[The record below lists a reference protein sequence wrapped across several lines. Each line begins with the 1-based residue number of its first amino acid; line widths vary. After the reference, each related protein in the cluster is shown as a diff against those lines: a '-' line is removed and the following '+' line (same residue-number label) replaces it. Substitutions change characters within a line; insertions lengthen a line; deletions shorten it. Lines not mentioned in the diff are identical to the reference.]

1 LPAVR
6 RVSETPQQRHNT
18 VAFHDGTSMTD
29 LPASEPDDPFAEIRP
44 YSNLDAPE
52 VLRRLSRDTEL
63 AETIALWRLP
73 RLNALWPTLAR
84 QMSKVWLRLAAKRLR
99 TVEDL
104 QNLIAPNLSRM
115 IKKTSVF
122 TVSGID
128 KLDLSPA
135 RVYLSNHRDIVMDPA
150 YANYALH
157 RAGANTLAI
166 AIGDNLL
173 SKPWVADLMRLNKSF
188 VVKRNVSGPRALLAA
203 TKLLSEYIRE
213 SVSAARDP
221 IWIAHREG
229 RAKDGRDLTE
239 PAVIKM
245 LTLSRE
251 RGEAPEAVLSDLNI
265 VPLVISY
272 EVDPCDALKAAELA
286 AGEDYVKAEFED
298 VSSIARGITG
308 DKGCVHLHF
317 GEPLPAN
324 LSVEEVVTALDQQ
337 MVRHYRLYQTN
348 RWAWEWLHGESVPV
362 ALSFH
367 EGSVTEQ
374 SFRARIDSVPG
385 EHRQWLLTMYA
396 NPVSRQLVL
405 DVTDKDRSCD

>member
-1 LPAVR
+1 MR
-6 RVSETPQQRHNT
+6 RVPESPQQRHNT
-18 VAFHDGTSMTD
+18 AALDDGTSMTD
-29 LPASEPDDPFAEIRP
+29 FPASEADDPFAEIRP

-52 VLRRLSRDTEL
+52 VLKRLSRDTEL

-73 RLNALWPTLAR
+73 RVNALWPALAK
-84 QMSKVWLRLAAKRLR
+84 QMGKVWLWLAARQLR

-115 IKKTSVF
+115 IKKTSLF

-128 KLDLSPA
+128 ELDLSVA
-135 RVYLSNHRDIVMDPA
+135 RVYLGNHRDIVMDPA
-150 YANYALH
+150 YANYALY
-157 RAGANTLAI
+157 RAGASTLAI

-203 TKLLSEYIRE
+203 TKLLSQYIRD
-213 SVSAARDP
+213 SVNTGRDP

-251 RGEAPEAVLSDLNI
+251 RGEAPERVLSSLSI
-265 VPLVISY
+265 VPLVIAY

-286 AGEDYVKAEFED
+286 AGEGYVKAEFED

-308 DKGCVHLHF
+308 EKGCVHLHF
-317 GEPLPAN
+317 GEALPAN
-324 LSVEEVVTALDQQ
+324 LSVEEVVAALDRQ
-337 MVRHYRLYQTN
+337 MAQHYRLYQTN
-348 RWAWEWLHGESVPV
+348 RWAWEWLHGESVP
-362 ALSFH
+362 ASLTFH
-367 EGSVTEQ
+367 KGSVTEQ
-374 SFRARIDSVPG
+374 SFRARIESAPS

-396 NPVSRQLVL
+396 NPVSRQLAC
-405 DVTDKDRSCD
+405 DFTDQDRSCD

>member
-1 LPAVR
+1 
-6 RVSETPQQRHNT
+6 
-18 VAFHDGTSMTD
+18 MTD
-29 LPASEPDDPFAEIRP
+29 SPAPEPDDPFAEIRP

-52 VLRRLSRDTEL
+52 VLGRLSRDTEL

-73 RLNALWPTLAR
+73 RLSVMWPAVAR
-84 QMSKVWLRLAAKRLR
+84 QMGKVWLRLAAQRLR

-115 IKKTSVF
+115 IKKTSFF
-122 TVSGID
+122 TVSGIEQ
-128 KLDLSPA
+128 LDLGRA

-188 VVKRNVSGPRALLAA
+188 VVKRNLGGPRALLAA
-203 TKLLSEYIRE
+203 TKLLSQYIRD
-213 SVSAARDP
+213 SVSTARDP

-245 LTLSRE
+245 LTLSRDRSE
-251 RGEAPEAVLSDLNI
+251 PPEAVLTDLNI

-286 AGEDYVKAEFED
+286 AGEGYVKAEFED

-317 GEPLPAN
+317 GEPLPAD
-324 LSVEEVVTALDQQ
+324 LSVEEVVAALDQQ
-337 MVRHYRLYQTN
+337 MARHYRLYQTN
-348 RWAWEWLHGESVPV
+348 RWAWEWLHGEGVPV
-362 ALSFH
+362 AITFH

-374 SFRARIDSVPG
+374 SFRARIDSVPS

-396 NPVSRQLVL
+396 NPVSRQLAL
-405 DVTDKDRSCD
+405 DITDKDRSCD

>member
-1 LPAVR
+1 
-6 RVSETPQQRHNT
+6 
-18 VAFHDGTSMTD
+18 MTD
-29 LPASEPDDPFAEIRP
+29 SPASEPDDPFAEIRP

-52 VLRRLSRDTEL
+52 VLGRLSRDAEL

-73 RLNALWPTLAR
+73 HLSVMWPAVAR
-84 QMSKVWLRLAAKRLR
+84 QMGKVWLRLAVQRLR

-104 QNLIAPNLSRM
+104 QNLIAPNLSQM
-115 IKKTSVF
+115 IKKTSFF
-122 TVSGID
+122 TVSGIEQ
-128 KLDLSPA
+128 LDLGRA

-203 TKLLSEYIRE
+203 TKLLSQYIRD

-245 LTLSRE
+245 LTLSRD
-251 RGEAPEAVLSDLNI
+251 RGESPEAVLSDLNI
-265 VPLVISY
+265 APLVISY
-272 EVDPCDALKAAELA
+272 EVDPCDAMKAAELA
-286 AGEDYVKAEFED
+286 AGEGYVKAEFED

-317 GEPLPAN
+317 GEPLSAD
-324 LSVEEVVTALDQQ
+324 LSVEEVVAVLDQQ
-337 MVRHYRLYQTN
+337 MARHYRLYQTN

-362 ALSFH
+362 ALAFH

-374 SFRARIDSVPG
+374 SFKARIDSVPS

-396 NPVSRQLVL
+396 NPVSRQLAL
-405 DVTDKDRSCD
+405 DITDKDRSCD

>member
-1 LPAVR
+1 MR

-18 VAFHDGTSMTD
+18 LAFHDGISMTD
-29 LPASEPDDPFAEIRP
+29 SAASEPDDPFAEIRP

-52 VLRRLSRDTEL
+52 VVKRLSHDQEL

-73 RLNALWPTLAR
+73 RLTALLPALTR
-84 QMSKVWLRLAAKRLR
+84 QMVKVWLRLAARRLR
-99 TVEDL
+99 TVDDL
-104 QNLIAPNLSRM
+104 QNLIAPSLSRM
-115 IKKTSVF
+115 IKRTSAF

-128 KLDLSPA
+128 KLDLNAP

-150 YANYALH
+150 YANYALR

-203 TKLLSEYIRE
+203 TKLLSQYIRD
-213 SVSAARDP
+213 SVSAGRDP

-229 RAKDGRDLTE
+229 RAKDGCDLTE

-251 RGEAPEAVLSDLNI
+251 RGEAPEAVLAELNI

-272 EVDPCDALKAAELA
+272 EIDPCDALKAAELA
-286 AGEDYVKAEFED
+286 AGVGYVKAEFED

-308 DKGCVHLHF
+308 EKGCVHLHF
-317 GEPLPAN
+317 GEPLPAD
-324 LSVEEVVTALDQQ
+324 LSVEKVVEALDRHMAQ
-337 MVRHYRLYQTN
+337 HYRLYQTN
-348 RWAWEWLHGESVPV
+348 RWAWEWLHG
-362 ALSFH
+362 
-367 EGSVTEQ
+367 
-374 SFRARIDSVPG
+374 DSVPG
-385 EHRQWLLTMYA
+385 EVAFHEGSMTEESFRARLESFPSEHQHWLLTMYA
-396 NPVSRQLVL
+396 NPVSRYMAL
-405 DVTDKDRSCD
+405 DAPEQDSPCD

>member
-1 LPAVR
+1 MMEP
-6 RVSETPQQRHNT
+6 ST
-18 VAFHDGTSMTD
+18 TS
-29 LPASEPDDPFAEIRP
+29 PEDPFAEIRP
-44 YSNLDAPE
+44 YSNLEAPAVMERLTQDA
-52 VLRRLSRDTEL
+52 EL
-63 AETIALWRLP
+63 AETVALWRFP
-73 RLNALWPTLAR
+73 RLHAVLPGLATFAG
-84 QMSKVWLRLAAKRLR
+84 SIWLKVAARRLA

-115 IKKTSVF
+115 IKRTSRFSV
-122 TVSGID
+122 TGID
-128 KLDLSPA
+128 GLDLSPA

-157 RAGANTLAI
+157 RAGATTLAI

-188 VVKRNVSGPRALLAA
+188 VVKRSVSGPWALLAA
-203 TKLLSEYIRE
+203 TKLLSQYIRD
-213 SVSAARDP
+213 SVNTGRDP

-251 RGEAPEAVLSDLNI
+251 RGEAAEAVLSDLNI
-265 VPLVISY
+265 VPLVIAY

-286 AGEDYVKAEFED
+286 AGEGYVKAEFED

-308 DKGCVHLHF
+308 EKGCVHLHF
-317 GEPLPAN
+317 GEPLPAD
-324 LSVEEVVTALDQQ
+324 LSVEEVVAALDRQ
-337 MVRHYRLYQTN
+337 MAQHYRLYQTN
-348 RWAWEWLHGESVPV
+348 RWAWEWLHGESVP
-362 ALSFH
+362 AELTFH

-374 SFRARIDSVPG
+374 SFRARIENAPS

-396 NPVSRQLVL
+396 NPVSRQLAR
-405 DVTDKDRSCD
+405 DVTDQDRSCD

>member
-1 LPAVR
+1 MR
-6 RVSETPQQRHNT
+6 RVSESPQQRHNT
-18 VAFHDGTSMTD
+18 PALDDGISMTD
-29 LPASEPDDPFAEIRP
+29 SSASEPDDPFAEIRP

-52 VLRRLSRDTEL
+52 VLKRLSRDTEL

-73 RLNALWPTLAR
+73 RLSALWPALAR
-84 QMSKVWLRLAAKRLR
+84 QLGKIWLRLAARQLR

-128 KLDLSPA
+128 QLDLSSA
-135 RVYLSNHRDIVMDPA
+135 RVYLSNHRDIVMDAA

-157 RAGANTLAI
+157 RAGASTLAI

-203 TKLLSEYIRE
+203 TKLLSQYIRD
-213 SVSAARDP
+213 SVSADRDP

-251 RGEAPEAVLSDLNI
+251 RGEAPEAVLSELDI

-272 EVDPCDALKAAELA
+272 EVDPCDALKAAELSV
-286 AGEDYVKAEFED
+286 GEGYIKAEFED

-317 GEPLPAN
+317 GEPLPTD
-324 LSVEEVVTALDQQ
+324 LSIEEVVAALDRQ
-337 MVRHYRLYQTN
+337 MAQHYRLYQTN
-348 RWAWEWLHGESVPV
+348 RWAWEWLHGESIL
-362 ALSFH
+362 AELTFH

-374 SFRARIDSVPG
+374 SFRSRIESAPS

-396 NPVSRQLVL
+396 NPVSRQLALHTAVQ
-405 DVTDKDRSCD
+405 DTSCD

>member
-1 LPAVR
+1 MMEP
-6 RVSETPQQRHNT
+6 ST
-18 VAFHDGTSMTD
+18 TS
-29 LPASEPDDPFAEIRP
+29 PEDPFAEIRP
-44 YSNLDAPE
+44 YSNLEAPAVMQRLTQDA
-52 VLRRLSRDTEL
+52 EL
-63 AETIALWRLP
+63 AETVALWRFP
-73 RLNALWPTLAR
+73 RLHAVLPGLATFAG
-84 QMSKVWLRLAAKRLR
+84 SIWLKVAAHRLA

-115 IKKTSVF
+115 IKRTSRF
-122 TVSGID
+122 SVSGID
-128 KLDLSPA
+128 GLDLSPA

-157 RAGANTLAI
+157 RAGSTTLAI

-203 TKLLSEYIRE
+203 TKLLSQYIRD
-213 SVSAARDP
+213 SVGSTRNP

-229 RAKDGRDLTE
+229 RAKDGRDVTE

-245 LTLSRE
+245 LALSRA
-251 RGEAPEAVLSDLNI
+251 RGEAPEAVLSELNI

-308 DKGCVHLHF
+308 EKGCVHLHF

-324 LSVEEVVTALDQQ
+324 LSVEGVVAAVDQQ
-337 MVRHYRLYQTN
+337 MAEHYRLYQTN
-348 RWAWEWLHGESVPV
+348 RWAWEWLHGERLPGAIV
-362 ALSFH
+362 FH
-367 EGSVTEQ
+367 EGSMTEQ
-374 SFRARIDSVPG
+374 SFRARLDSVPD
-385 EHRQWLLTMYA
+385 EHRRWLLAMYA
-396 NPVSRQLVL
+396 NPVSRRLAL
-405 DVTDKDRSCD
+405 DANAKDSSCD